1 MTGRRSEIKGT
12 LGSPQGKFQ
21 GQARGTMGIKRVTFG
36 DTMGSYRGHKE
47 LFRRHFLGT
56 FNRQFGGK
64 KWAG

>member
-1 MTGRRSEIKGT
+1 
-12 LGSPQGKFQ
+12 
-21 GQARGTMGIKRVTFG
+21 MGIIRVTFG

-64 KWAG
+64 KWAGWQNLRLMK